1 MKQKYWVPAI
11 ERASLILDLV
21 SVHPQKLRLID
32 LSKRL
37 GVNKSSMYS
46 LLNTLEQLNLL
57 NKDKEDTYTLGSG
70 IAKWSASYF
79 RQFDIVEAFYR
90 EAPASFNNVHEAM
103 QLGILEGGD
112 VLYLGKMQSESRVQL
127 ITNPGMKFPA
137 YASSL
142 GKAQLLHHSKEE
154 LLMLYPQFDLEP
166 KTPYTLSTVDNLYK
180 NLQEAQG
187 YGYITEE
194 EESSLDFYC
203 VGAPVMNHDGK
214 IIAGISFTMLKSSW
228 TMKREEATTE
238 IVQLA
243 RRLSQQ
249 AGYADRP

>member
-21 SVHPQKLRLID
+21 SEHPQELRLID
-32 LSKRL
+32 LSKQL
-37 GVNKSSMYS
+37 EVNKSSMYS
-46 LLNTLEQLNLL
+46 LLNTLEHLNLL
-57 NKDKEDTYTLGSG
+57 SKDKEDTYMLGPG
-70 IAKWSASYF
+70 IAKWSSSYF

-90 EAPASFNNVHEAM
+90 EAPDSFNKVQEAM

-142 GKAQLLHHSKEE
+142 GKAQLLNYSKEE
-154 LLMLYPQFDLEP
+154 LLMLYPRYNLEP
-166 KTPYTLSTVDNLYK
+166 KTPYTLSTVDMLYE
-180 NLQEAQG
+180 NLQTAQDQR
-187 YGYITEE
+187 YITEA
-194 EESSLDFYC
+194 EESALDFYC
-203 VGAPVMNHDGK
+203 VGAPVMNHNRK

-228 TMKREEATTE
+228 ATKREEATTE

-249 AGYADRP
+249 AGYADKI